1 MGQVTIEGK
10 GRRVYTFAEASHAP
24 ETKERPSGDSDRLMT
39 SPVWPTN
46 DVVCWPVSISHRA
59 LRARTPVDKHLINI
73 RCNQGRVLL
82 LWLAEIYARFF
93 MSIAKSKRQLPGDF
107 SLASSYVAIA
117 TIATMSTAMF
127 GRGCQYMQLIAFKHD
142 RNYKKVLLSF
152 WYIHYTKMSMLIR
165 NLSKQKH
172 RTSPNTQVTMLWV
185 EQAKPSK
192 EISCSLVLVE
202 FSLDLQWR
210 TRS

>member
-142 RNYKKVLLSF
+142 RNYKKSIAVILRIDLRIENHKKIYSKALISNEKTIRQYSF
-152 WYIHYTKMSMLIR
+152 DI
-165 NLSKQKH
+165 
-172 RTSPNTQVTMLWV
+172 
-185 EQAKPSK
+185 
-192 EISCSLVLVE
+192 
-202 FSLDLQWR
+202 
-210 TRS
+210 